1 MTMKEEF
8 HELCDYILA
17 LYDYAAA
24 VYIFGSDVVDPDTRK
39 QAGVLFSQEAV
50 TKLAES
56 LNKFWEIIELAE
68 TSSTR

>member
-17 LYDYAAA
+17 LYYYASA
-24 VYIFGSDVVDPDTRK
+24 VYIFGSDVADPG
-39 QAGVLFSQEAV
+39 AGVLFSQEAV

>member
-8 HELCDYILA
+8 HEMCDYILA
-17 LYDYAAA
+17 LYNYAAA
-24 VYIFGSDVVDPDTRK
+24 VYIFGSDVADPG
-39 QAGVLFSQEAV
+39 AGVLFSQEAV